1 MSTTLLAA
9 AACVLGLLG
18 LATAVLALR
27 TLAKLRSS
35 VRVLNRALG
44 RDSLVEV
51 QAHHL
56 QLASDAARGVTELR
70 AHVDR
75 ELASMQTGFGAAVD
89 AVRTDHRAELTEQAA
104 RTTARDAD
112 DQGAG
117 GAALEAARTDLDNAR
132 TELDNARTN
141 LTTTR
146 TELATD
152 VRAAHGE
159 LTQARNSL
167 LEEVATQRA
176 NLASDQNA
184 AQDMVR
190 AALDEVGNVVNASL
204 RRVALVRFDAF
215 DDLSGRLSFCLAL
228 LDGHGDGIAL
238 TSLASQR
245 DTRLYA
251 RPIKAGS
258 SEIELIP
265 EEKQAV
271 RAALAV

>member
-9 AACVLGLLG
+9 LACVLGLLG
-18 LATAVLALR
+18 LSTGVLALR

-35 VRVLNRALG
+35 VRILNRALG

-56 QLASDAARGVTELR
+56 QLASDAARGVIELR

-75 ELASMQTGFGAAVD
+75 ELSSTRTGYEAAVA

-104 RTTARDAD
+104 RTAGRDAD
-112 DQGAG
+112 DPGAG
-117 GAALEAARTDLDNAR
+117 GAALETAR
-132 TELDNARTN
+132 TELDNAWTDMTAARTQ
-141 LTTTR
+141 
-146 TELATD
+146 LATEI
-152 VRAAHGE
+152 RAAHDE
-159 LTQARNSL
+159 LAQARGSL
-167 LEEVATQRA
+167 TEEMATQRA
-176 NLASDQNA
+176 NLTSDQNA

-190 AALDEVGNVVNASL
+190 AALDEVGSVVNASL
-204 RRVALVRFDAF
+204 RRVALIRFDAF
-215 DDLSGRLSFCLAL
+215 DDLSGRLSFCLAM

-238 TSLASQR
+238 TSMASR
-245 DTRLYA
+245 SDTRLYA
-251 RPIKAGS
+251 RPITNGS

>member
-1 MSTTLLAA
+1 MSTTLLAT

-18 LATAVLALR
+18 LGTGVLALR

-44 RDSLVEV
+44 RESFVEV

-56 QLASDAARGVTELR
+56 QLASDAAHGITDLR
-70 AHVDR
+70 AHVDS
-75 ELASMQTGFGAAVD
+75 ELTSMQTRFGAAVD
-89 AVRTDHRAELTEQAA
+89 AVHTDQQAALTDHAA
-104 RTTARDAD
+104 RTAGRAAEDH
-112 DQGAG
+112 GAG
-117 GAALEAARTDLDNAR
+117 GAALDAAR
-132 TELDNARTN
+132 TELA
-141 LTTTR
+141 
-146 TELATD
+146 AD
-152 VRAAHGE
+152 VRAAHE
-159 LTQARNSL
+159 QLAQARGTL

-176 NLASDQNA
+176 NLTSDQNA
-184 AQDMVR
+184 AQDMMR
-190 AALDEVGNVVNASL
+190 AALDEVGSVVNASL

-228 LDGHGDGIAL
+228 LDGRGDGIAL
-238 TSLASQR
+238 TSLASQS

-251 RPIKAGS
+251 RPITAGS